1 MINVVE
7 YGKSRKFKSVILACL
22 YLALKGNIKLAKEL
36 FNYSLYG
43 EVSGT
48 INISKKEK
56 TND

>member
-1 MINVVE
+1 MINIIE

-22 YLALKGNIKLAKEL
+22 YLAFKGYVKHAKEL

-48 INISKKEK
+48 IEISEKEQQ
-56 TND
+56 ND